1 MKYWVESSYNYEDLN
16 QEYKEQIVVAV
27 DYGDDMGTRTLATFP
42 KNKDIKKELEYLINR
57 INRDIKEEKN
67 AE

>member
-27 DYGDDMGTRTLATFP
+27 DYGDDMGTRTLSTFP
-42 KNKDIKKELEYLINR
+42 FSPSIG
-57 INRDIKEEKN
+57 
-67 AE
+67 

>member
-42 KNKDIKKELEYLINR
+42 KNKDINKELKYLISR
-57 INRDIKEEKN
+57 INRDIKEN
-67 AE
+67 D